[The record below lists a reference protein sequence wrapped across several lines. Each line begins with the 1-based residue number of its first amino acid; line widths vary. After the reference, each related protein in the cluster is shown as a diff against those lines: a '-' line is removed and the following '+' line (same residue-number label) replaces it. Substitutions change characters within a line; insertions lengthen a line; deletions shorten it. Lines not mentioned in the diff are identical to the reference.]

1 METFKADRQNDPAL
15 WNRRWVDGLEKRDH
29 TGIVNPYYPTD
40 GRDTIYDP
48 YEKIAPTKTVGE
60 YLAAFER
67 VENRDAPPEWPKDF
81 GAYLSQRTEWPPEQ
95 LRQMPPE
102 TALDRRGRPMP

>member
-1 METFKADRQNDPAL
+1 METFKSDRTNDPGL
-15 WNRRWVDGLEKRDH
+15 WRETWTDGPREHSGL
-29 TGIVNPYYPTD
+29 INPHYPTD
-40 GRDTIYDP
+40 GRDTLYEP
-48 YEKIAPTKTVGE
+48 YESHASTGTVGG
-60 YLAAFER
+60 YLAARER
-67 VENRDAPPEWPKDF
+67 AMDGDPELPKDF